1 MLSLGHI
8 SIISRTMK
16 HEGYKNLRGEDIV
29 ALTTFGTTVIVVT
42 KDDTVS
48 YKFDSEEEAEKVYN
62 DLKEKQK

>member
-1 MLSLGHI
+1 
-8 SIISRTMK
+8 MK